1 MTTSNNVNRQ
11 TSNLQHNNGV
21 TALEVLR
28 EAQEIEYFSQE
39 ESYELLPS
47 GD

>member
-1 MTTSNNVNRQ
+1 MMTSNNVNRQ
-11 TSNLQHNNGV
+11 TSNLQNNSV

-28 EAQEIEYFSQE
+28 EAQEIEYSSQE